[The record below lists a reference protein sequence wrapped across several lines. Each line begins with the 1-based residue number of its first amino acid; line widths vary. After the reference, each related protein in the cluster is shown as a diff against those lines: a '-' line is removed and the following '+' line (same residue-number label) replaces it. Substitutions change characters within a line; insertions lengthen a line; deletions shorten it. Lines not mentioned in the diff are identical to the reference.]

1 MPDYRRYFVAGATY
15 FFTLKTEWNEP
26 LFNDPAN
33 VELLGNVLREMDAR
47 WPVTIDAM
55 VLLPDHL
62 HAVWSLP
69 PGDQDYS
76 KRWGW
81 VKKEFTIRYL
91 ASGGQERQRSESRIQ
106 NRRRGIWQRR
116 FWEHLIRDEADF
128 DAHFDYV
135 HWNPVKHGYVP
146 CPQEWPHSSFH
157 RWVRAGVYPA
167 DWGCGGL
174 PPESS
179 QSVRDAGE

>member
-76 KRWGW
+76 KRWG
-81 VKKEFTIRYL
+81 
-91 ASGGQERQRSESRIQ
+91 
-106 NRRRGIWQRR
+106 
-116 FWEHLIRDEADF
+116 
-128 DAHFDYV
+128 
-135 HWNPVKHGYVP
+135 
-146 CPQEWPHSSFH
+146 
-157 RWVRAGVYPA
+157 
-167 DWGCGGL
+167 
-174 PPESS
+174 
-179 QSVRDAGE
+179 